1 MGYLRRSAL
10 LAVSALLGASA
21 AITVAAPAQAAPFP
35 ITFHNVTGT
44 THLAKPDVDVA
55 VPSSVVTTVLDTDT
69 GTLTGTADLADLT
82 ARLKLAHLLGVTS
95 TVRIVPAGPLTGTF
109 DLTADKLSTTTRFT
123 LEVVDVHQDQLP
135 KINLV
140 KPGCRTAEVTSLT
153 LTNTTPVDL
162 FQPITM
168 VGTYTIP
175 KFTGCGLLTP
185 LLSLLLSGPGN
196 TMTLDLK

>member
-1 MGYLRRSAL
+1 MK
-10 LAVSALLGASA
+10 
-21 AITVAAPAQAAPFP
+21 I
-35 ITFHNVTGT
+35 
-44 THLAKPDVDVA
+44 
-55 VPSSVVTTVLDTDT
+55 VPV
-69 GTLTGTADLADLT
+69 GGLTGTVDLT
-82 ARLKLAHLLGVTS
+82 ASKLT
-95 TVRIVPAGPLTGTF
+95 
-109 DLTADKLSTTTRFT
+109 TTTRFT
-123 LEVVDVHQDQLP
+123 LQVVDVHQDQLP

-140 KPGCRTAEVTSLT
+140 KPTCRTSAPSTLT

-175 KFTGCGLLTP
+175 SFTGCGVLTP